1 MDAGVGDVIWMIEE
15 MSDELLLLL
24 LLFEHPEKP
33 GKANAASN
41 RKKVFFIK
49 CLFVLYR
56 YAIYSKNLFKNA
68 GHST

>member
-1 MDAGVGDVIWMIEE
+1 MEVGVGDVIWMIEE

-33 GKANAASN
+33 RKANAASN

-49 CLFVLYR
+49 CLLVLYR
-56 YAIYSKNLFKNA
+56 YAIYSKNLSKNA
-68 GHST
+68 VHSI